1 MFRSIRV
8 ILWGWSLELQNWLYP
23 YDSDPEED
31 YYYKVKNDLTGE
43 EHFIMDWIKSF
54 DERIVGNLDNIL
66 WLKSEV
72 HRLSDEVNFLQ
83 DENIGLTNALYEA
96 ENRLESK
103 VDQIHPVI
111 YNIQDKKLDDFTLGD
126 K

>member
-54 DERIVGNLDNIL
+54 DERIVGNLDDIL

-72 HRLSDEVNFLQ
+72 HRLSDEVKSLQ

-103 VDQIHPVI
+103 IDQIHPVV
-111 YNIQDKKLDDFTLGD
+111 YNIEESKNV
-126 K
+126 